1 MSFEYEGE
9 TYRDDRMYVLNLSL
23 GKSNDKEKYILIT
36 YRNIPQLPP
45 VRSDDF
51 DTKEDAIKYLKNVE
65 PKVPLTSLNRK
76 PLEIPENEDTWEYW
90 LKWLKDRNL
99 KSAITGYQ
107 NLPHWVSQD
116 EVKGRSYVNVE
127 TLK

>member
-1 MSFEYEGE
+1 MIF
-9 TYRDDRMYVLNLSL
+9 LL
-23 GKSNDKEKYILIT
+23 
-36 YRNIPQLPP
+36 
-45 VRSDDF
+45 F
-51 DTKEDAIKYLKNVE
+51 F
-65 PKVPLTSLNRK
+65 TSLNRK

-116 EVKGRSYVNVE
+116 EVKGRSYVDVE